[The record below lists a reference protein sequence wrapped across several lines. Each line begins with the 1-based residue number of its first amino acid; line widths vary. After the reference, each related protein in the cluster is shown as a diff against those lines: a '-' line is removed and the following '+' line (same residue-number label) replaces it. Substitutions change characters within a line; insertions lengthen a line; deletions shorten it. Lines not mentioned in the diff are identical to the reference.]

1 MDSKSCDFCKRD
13 IGLKIFV
20 NRYIFTSTGA
30 NNSLD
35 DDANHKELYNI
46 ADIKSQIDEY
56 LSSLEETKF
65 NFVNS
70 YKPSSP
76 QASTAKSALEAS
88 SHDST
93 NNPEVKVEPL
103 PTIKVTATE
112 ASYSYPKHKTETSME
127 QYGFKGSTLR
137 KGFLYVFLKHL
148 NQWQEYKISEK
159 GFLKRINESNYD
171 QDYSSR
177 PLVLMEQGDEP
188 CMNIKHRANALT
200 IVVPKPNEASF
211 VYFKYSENAWSKATK
226 LRNKS
231 PEFYE
236 KYMDKFDVKK
246 FIAGQYAKGTF
257 PMQAGIESFC
267 ADSKTEWVAGEKGQ
281 GTLEN
286 SLLKNNISKD
296 LFSYSEYFS
305 YLSGKTPKDILE
317 NTMSQNEDI
326 NQVKTNNLAY
336 RLFSDSSLDDSF
348 LKEHSKEELTAAL
361 SNDAKARILFGAV
374 FAIDDPVGVVMDIS
388 AQVAN
393 QMMSDEDYTDD
404 EKTVNTLEVLKNN
417 FGINDYPY
425 FTNDELK
432 RNEEAKQ
439 KIRMYG
445 GEGAMIGGLIEDV
458 WDDKKTTE
466 ELNAKERAQKAAE
479 QKVKNQEWNTEYVQ
493 HIDSNRFNAG
503 LATLKQK
510 KQVQAGYAD
519 TLDGIGQEFLK
530 ESVIADHF
538 FFNQEKDNLVDGVSL
553 GMCVNLV
560 LESSKLCPKMNK
572 YMGQYLYD
580 TRDPNNYF
588 LNFLALNSSALRQK
602 LNEQINKW
610 SLTNLNGAFAT
621 QPFGDFI
628 NSFHGF
634 LSATR
639 TEELK
644 FTLLTNISKAFLNIT
659 GLSAPNALAAHP
671 FQPLMISMFSLS
683 EIKSERI
690 TFTNKSDFNTKM
702 RNYYRSHQNIVGKD
716 NGLGNVI
723 KNSDWDYLY
732 DKYKHLKYI
741 DVPRLEVNP
750 EFERNLPKNF
760 REAVKKH
767 AELLKK
773 QSTMNVSVIAEDVI
787 EPSPSSDY
795 FKFFMI
801 KVAIVGLQGWAIC
814 TVFSQSFDNKYEKV
828 GRRSAA
834 VVGLTMSTVEAV
846 GALLNS
852 SDKITS
858 QSRLLKSMNS
868 FILKLTTDDRSVLAG
883 KIWRGFGLFA
893 GLIFGGFDVY
903 NGYMAASNGEKS
915 FGIML
920 GLSGV
925 FVIGGSIAIFL
936 LNPLGWIA
944 IALGIILSLI
954 AYFVKENNIQIWIQR
969 CLLST
974 NTEKKRFNDIFEQT
988 DGLRSIVSPA
998 NK

>member
-20 NRYIFTSTGA
+20 NRYIFSSTGT
-30 NNSLD
+30 NIPLD
-35 DDANHKELYNI
+35 MAENQSELYEI
-46 ADIKSQIDEY
+46 EDIKSDIKEY
-56 LSSLEETKF
+56 LSGLEETKF
-65 NFVNS
+65 DFINS
-70 YKPSSP
+70 YKPPSP
-76 QASTAKSALEAS
+76 QASTTTSALEAS
-88 SHDST
+88 SHDSE
-93 NNPEVKVEPL
+93 NNLETPVESL
-103 PTIKVTATE
+103 NTIRVTATKG
-112 ASYSYPKHKTETSME
+112 SYSYPKHKTETSME

-137 KGFLYVFLKHL
+137 KGFLYVFIKHL

-257 PMQAGIESFC
+257 PMQTGIESFC
-267 ADSKTEWVAGEKGQ
+267 ADSKTEWVAGEKGE

-317 NTMSQNEDI
+317 YIMNENREI
-326 NQVKTNNLAY
+326 NQVKLNNMEYA
-336 RLFSDSSLDDSF
+336 LFADSNMNDSF
-348 LKEHSKEELTAAL
+348 LKEHSKEELTEAL

-425 FTNDELK
+425 FTNEELK

-445 GEGAMIGGLIEDV
+445 GEGAIIGELLEEK
-458 WDDKKTTE
+458 WNEKKSTE
-466 ELNAKERAQKAAE
+466 ELNAEERAQKAAE
-479 QKVKNQEWNTEYVQ
+479 QIGKNKEWNTKYIQ
-493 HIDSNRFNAG
+493 YIDSNRFSAG

-510 KQVQAGYAD
+510 KQQQTAYAD
-519 TLDGIGQEFLK
+519 ELDGIGQEFLK

-572 YMGQYLYD
+572 YMGQYLYN

-588 LNFLALNSSALRQK
+588 LNFLALNSNGLRQK

-634 LSATR
+634 LSTAR

-723 KNSDWDYLY
+723 KNSDWNYLY

-773 QSTMNVSVIAEDVI
+773 QSAMNVSIIAEDVI

-814 TVFSQSFDNKYEKV
+814 TVFSQSFDNKYEKI

-858 QSRLLKSMNS
+858 KSRLLKSMNS
-868 FILKLTTDDRSVLAG
+868 FILELTTSNKNSVKGLV
-883 KIWRGFGLFA
+883 WRGFGLFA

-903 NGYMAASNGEKS
+903 NGYVAVRSGEKS
-915 FGIML
+915 YGTFL
-920 GLSGV
+920 ALSGV
-925 FVIGGSIAIFL
+925 AVIYGSYLIFA
-936 LNPLGWIA
+936 LNPFGWIA
-944 IALGIILSLI
+944 IAIGVIFSLI

-974 NTEKKRFNDIFEQT
+974 NTEKKRFSDIFEQT
-988 DGLRSIVSPA
+988 EQLKTVVI
-998 NK
+998 

>member
-20 NRYIFTSTGA
+20 NRYIFSSTGT
-30 NNSLD
+30 NIPLD
-35 DDANHKELYNI
+35 MAENQSELYEI
-46 ADIKSQIDEY
+46 EDIKSDIKEY
-56 LSSLEETKF
+56 LSGLEETKF
-65 NFVNS
+65 DFINS
-70 YKPSSP
+70 YKPPSP
-76 QASTAKSALEAS
+76 QASTATSALEAS
-88 SHDST
+88 SHDSE
-93 NNPEVKVEPL
+93 NNLEAPVESL
-103 PTIKVTATE
+103 NTIRVTATKG
-112 ASYSYPKHKTETSME
+112 SYSYPKHKTETSMK
-127 QYGFKGSTLR
+127 QYGFTGSTLR
-137 KGFLYVFLKHL
+137 KGFLYVYLKHV

-211 VYFKYSENAWSKATK
+211 VYLKYSENAWSKATK

-246 FIAGQYAKGTF
+246 FIAGQYEKGTF
-257 PMQAGIESFC
+257 PMKAGIENFC
-267 ADSKTEWVAGEKGQ
+267 ADYITIWKSGEKGE
-281 GTLEN
+281 GILEN
-286 SLLKNNISKD
+286 SLLKNNISKE

-305 YLSGKTPKDILE
+305 YLSGKTPTDILE
-317 NTMSQNEDI
+317 DTMSQNEDI

-336 RLFSDSSLDDSF
+336 RIFSDSSLDDSF
-348 LKEHSKEELTAAL
+348 LKEHSKEELTEAL

-425 FTNDELK
+425 FTNEELK
-432 RNEEAKQ
+432 RKEEAKELN
-439 KIRMYG
+439 RMLNG
-445 GEGAMIGGLIEDV
+445 PEGAYGELIYEIQNE
-458 WDDKKTTE
+458 KKSVE
-466 ELNAKERAQKAAE
+466 VLNAEERAQKAAE
-479 QKVKNQEWNTEYVQ
+479 QIGKNKEWNTKYIQ
-493 HIDSNRFNAG
+493 YIDSNRFSAG

-510 KQVQAGYAD
+510 KQQQTTYAD
-519 TLDGIGQEFLK
+519 ELDGIGQEFLK
-530 ESVIADHF
+530 ESIIADHF

-572 YMGQYLYD
+572 YMGQYLYN

-588 LNFLALNSSALRQK
+588 LNFLALNSNGLRQK

-634 LSATR
+634 LSTAR
-639 TEELK
+639 MEELK

-659 GLSAPNALAAHP
+659 GITPPNALAAHP
-671 FQPLMISMFSLS
+671 LQPLMISMFSLS

-690 TFTNKSDFNTKM
+690 TFNSLSDFNSKM

-716 NGLGNVI
+716 NGLGNAI
-723 KNSDWDYLY
+723 KKSDWYYLY
-732 DKYKHLKYI
+732 EKYKHLKYI

-773 QSTMNVSVIAEDVI
+773 QSAMNVSIIAEDVI

-814 TVFSQSFDNKYEKV
+814 TVFSQSFDNKYEKI

-858 QSRLLKSMNS
+858 KSRLLKSMNS
-868 FILKLTTDDRSVLAG
+868 FILELTTSNKNSVKGLV
-883 KIWRGFGLFA
+883 WRGFGLFA

-915 FGIML
+915 FGIVL

-944 IALGIILSLI
+944 IAVGIILSLI

-974 NTEKKRFNDIFEQT
+974 NTEKKRFSDIFEQT
-988 DGLRSIVSPA
+988 DQLKTIVPPA